1 MSLLI
6 FDRNRSVGTK
16 RHPSLG
22 RLLCLL
28 FGLLLLLIVAP
39 QQNPWTLNSV
49 SSQFLGSE
57 TVIQIQVTLLHKKIE
72 FSLYTLTWGTCL
84 LLTGLII
91 SSAQARLALMAFV
104 QNRWIFLVGM
114 ILFLALLWINTYLVF
129 LGLVIGLL
137 IVSLLLWSNISPR
150 YLVDTQVFLLRLL
163 TIFIFLFSLKPA
175 PRGWHIVLSLIFSTL
190 GSLFTLIG
198 IQPFLHLLSKP
209 FSILEGIFTSRK
221 SAYLLLTFSFVLI
234 ATNLGAYFVF
244 DHMPH
249 VTDSVVQVF
258 QGQIFALGRL
268 VAPTPPLK
276 DFFDFNPLMILQ
288 NDKWYSVYPPGH
300 SLLMMLGAFIHAPW
314 LMNPLLGTL
323 TVVLIYFL
331 GAEIYDER
339 TGRLAALLGAL
350 SPLLFIMSSG
360 FMNHGSA
367 LFHTTLFL
375 LFFAKTVNSR
385 RWYAPIL
392 AGTGLGMLINVRPYT
407 ALAVAIPVCIYALG
421 AWGNDFRRHLLRL
434 SVLTLVTL
442 CFIGILFSYNYLTNG
457 SPTLFGYVVQFGK
470 AHNPGFGSGP
480 DGKPAHTPQRGL
492 MISLKDLNFLNMR
505 LLGWP
510 IPSLLFVAL
519 LFLSGSQNRWD
530 YLLIGLL
537 LFLSLAH
544 FFYWYDVGNSLSPR
558 FLYESC
564 SALIVLTARGI
575 LCLPDFARQVLSI
588 QATRSQ
594 IKLTST
600 FVLLLCLIFMLFC
613 RLPAVVH
620 YYASYDF
627 YPHIR
632 PDILKAAES
641 QKVNRAVIFIDPY
654 FYRSVFPANAP
665 LLDGDVVYA
674 RDLDQKPRQMAKWVE
689 LYPDREFFRL
699 ENSRLVAM
707 ETPQR

>member
-392 AGTGLGMLINVRPYT
+392 AGTGLGMLIKRV
-407 ALAVAIPVCIYALG
+407 
-421 AWGNDFRRHLLRL
+421 H
-434 SVLTLVTL
+434 VL
-442 CFIGILFSYNYLTNG
+442 FIE
-457 SPTLFGYVVQFGK
+457 K
-470 AHNPGFGSGP
+470 
-480 DGKPAHTPQRGL
+480 
-492 MISLKDLNFLNMR
+492 
-505 LLGWP
+505 
-510 IPSLLFVAL
+510 
-519 LFLSGSQNRWD
+519 
-530 YLLIGLL
+530 
-537 LFLSLAH
+537 
-544 FFYWYDVGNSLSPR
+544 
-558 FLYESC
+558 
-564 SALIVLTARGI
+564 
-575 LCLPDFARQVLSI
+575 RQV
-588 QATRSQ
+588 
-594 IKLTST
+594 
-600 FVLLLCLIFMLFC
+600 
-613 RLPAVVH
+613 
-620 YYASYDF
+620 
-627 YPHIR
+627 
-632 PDILKAAES
+632 
-641 QKVNRAVIFIDPY
+641 
-654 FYRSVFPANAP
+654 
-665 LLDGDVVYA
+665 
-674 RDLDQKPRQMAKWVE
+674 
-689 LYPDREFFRL
+689 
-699 ENSRLVAM
+699 
-707 ETPQR
+707 